1 MPTGTAT
8 PESLAELRRAYASG
22 ALSPADVVETVL
34 DRIAARGDDHVW
46 ITTVPPD
53 ELRAAAAALA
63 RRRDRLAELPLY
75 GVPFAVKD
83 NIDVAGLPTTAGCPD
98 FAYLPERT
106 APVVAR
112 LLDAGALLVGKT
124 NLDQFATGLTGARSP
139 YGSCGSVFG
148 GDLISGGSSSGSAV
162 AVAAG
167 LVSFALGTDTAG
179 SGRVPAALNGIV
191 GVKPTRG
198 LLSTAGVVPACRSLD
213 CVSIFSRDVADGRT
227 VFGVARGLSPDDPWG
242 RIGPASSVHPRM
254 PATLRLGLPEEA
266 DLEFFGD
273 EGQKERFAAGSRRVA
288 DVVAEAVPVELGP
301 LFEAG
306 DLLYK
311 GPWVAERLAALG
323 DFLDSHP
330 DSVLPVTRTVLER
343 GYLFDAVAAFRG
355 QHRLRELHAWTARL
369 FERIDVLA
377 LPTIGTTYT
386 HAQIA
391 EEPLTRNLDLGRYTQ
406 FANLLDLAAVTVPN
420 GLTVDG
426 RPASLTLIGP
436 AFSDA
441 TLIRLATEVRPEGG
455 TTP

>member
-1 MPTGTAT
+1 
-8 PESLAELRRAYASG
+8 
-22 ALSPADVVETVL
+22 
-34 DRIAARGDDHVW
+34 
-46 ITTVPPD
+46 
-53 ELRAAAAALA
+53 
-63 RRRDRLAELPLY
+63 
-75 GVPFAVKD
+75 
-83 NIDVAGLPTTAGCPD
+83 
-98 FAYLPERT
+98 
-106 APVVAR
+106 
-112 LLDAGALLVGKT
+112 
-124 NLDQFATGLTGARSP
+124 
-139 YGSCGSVFG
+139 
-148 GDLISGGSSSGSAV
+148 
-162 AVAAG
+162 
-167 LVSFALGTDTAG
+167 
-179 SGRVPAALNGIV
+179 
-191 GVKPTRG
+191 
-198 LLSTAGVVPACRSLD
+198 
-213 CVSIFSRDVADGRT
+213 
-227 VFGVARGLSPDDPWG
+227 
-242 RIGPASSVHPRM
+242 VHPRR
-254 PATLRLGLPEEA
+254 PATLRLGLPEQA

-377 LPTIGTTYT
+377 LPTTGTTYT